1 MTPLLA
7 GAIASSLRDAIDRKL
22 AGSACQAPPV
32 EHDSAFRSNLLR
44 WFSENGRGFPWRRG
58 NTNPWQVLML
68 EMCLRRTKA
77 EQVAKVADALLT
89 LGKTPDEF
97 LRNSAKLEPAL
108 VSLGLN
114 QRSDNLSAAARF
126 IRDELSGRVPDNWQ
140 ELRSITGVGDY
151 IASAVLCFAFNR
163 TSVLMDTNTMRI
175 ARRVLGEGQ
184 KHPKW
189 RLRLAL
195 RELAGP
201 GGADIRFNQAL
212 LDLGALVCTSR
223 APKCEA
229 CPVRAHCDTGAK
241 RVHPF

>member
-1 MTPLLA
+1 
-7 GAIASSLRDAIDRKL
+7 
-22 AGSACQAPPV
+22 
-32 EHDSAFRSNLLR
+32 
-44 WFSENGRGFPWRRG
+44 
-58 NTNPWQVLML
+58 ML

-77 EQVAKVADALLT
+77 EQVAKVADTLLT
-89 LGKTPDEF
+89 LGKTPDAF

-114 QRSDNLSAAARF
+114 QRSDNLSAAAQF

-223 APKCEA
+223 APKCEV
-229 CPVRAHCDTGAK
+229 CPVRAHCNTGAK
-241 RVHPF
+241 RPLPLS